1 MSVSSAGG
9 FDEACGFATVLARR
23 PILDERMKLRFGLHA
38 QKLLQRS
45 AFCENFR
52 QASAKQIVE
61 QETWRTRRAN
71 ASNISLLS
79 DVEAVAGEGNGCVSV
94 RVGKVIDATEDRL
107 SIGISR
113 RDDAFVLCG
122 GQDHPFVHAQE
133 MSELI
138 GPLPPQWL
146 VDLFG
151 PCNLPWRQA
160 RLSCV
165 LLTHVRP
172 ETLPVIDNLLVE
184 VLPVI
189 SPGTAHWILLE
200 AIDERLRNGRSICR
214 HVRGK
219 VRSRHVHDQEIYEID
234 RGGYRWCIDLLG
246 DLVAVGS
253 CRRLRGE
260 RTRPDGNCD
269 SYGYG

>member
-113 RDDAFVLCG
+113 SDHTVVLCV
-122 GQDHPFVHAQE
+122 GQDHACVHAQE
-133 MSELI
+133 VSELI
-138 GPLPPQWL
+138 GSPPSQWL
-146 VDLFG
+146 VDL
-151 PCNLPWRQA
+151 
-160 RLSCV
+160 
-165 LLTHVRP
+165 
-172 ETLPVIDNLLVE
+172 
-184 VLPVI
+184 
-189 SPGTAHWILLE
+189 
-200 AIDERLRNGRSICR
+200 
-214 HVRGK
+214 
-219 VRSRHVHDQEIYEID
+219 
-234 RGGYRWCIDLLG
+234 LG
-246 DLVAVGS
+246 ASGFAW
-253 CRRLRGE
+253 
-260 RTRPDGNCD
+260 
-269 SYGYG
+269 

>member
-94 RVGKVIDATEDRL
+94 RVGKVIDATEDDF
-107 SIGISR
+107 SVGISR
-113 RDDAFVLCG
+113 RCPDYTVVLCVGEDHAFV
-122 GQDHPFVHAQE
+122 DPEDV
-133 MSELI
+133 SELI
-138 GPLPPQWL
+138 GPPPPQWL

-151 PCNLPWRQA
+151 PCDLPWRQV
-160 RLSCV
+160 RPSWI

-172 ETLPVIDNLLVE
+172 ETIPAVDNLLIE

-189 SPGTAHWILLE
+189 SPWAAHWILLK
-200 AIDERLRNGRSICR
+200 AIDERLRNGRFICR

-219 VRSRHVHDQEIYEID
+219 VGIRHVKDYEIYEVD
-234 RGGYRWCIDLLG
+234 RGGYRW
-246 DLVAVGS
+246 
-253 CRRLRGE
+253 
-260 RTRPDGNCD
+260 
-269 SYGYG
+269 

>member
-107 SIGISR
+107 
-113 RDDAFVLCG
+113 F
-122 GQDHPFVHAQE
+122 
-133 MSELI
+133 
-138 GPLPPQWL
+138 
-146 VDLFG
+146 
-151 PCNLPWRQA
+151 A
-160 RLSCV
+160 RV
-165 LLTHVRP
+165 
-172 ETLPVIDNLLVE
+172 
-184 VLPVI
+184 
-189 SPGTAHWILLE
+189 TA
-200 AIDERLRNGRSICR
+200 APS
-214 HVRGK
+214 VST
-219 VRSRHVHDQEIYEID
+219 VRSLHAITRS
-234 RGGYRWCIDLLG
+234 
-246 DLVAVGS
+246 S
-253 CRRLRGE
+253 CRCLALCDVLR
-260 RTRPDGNCD
+260 
-269 SYGYG
+269 